1 MPIIL
6 SERISPKQAAN
17 FDDSRGWTVRSGRH
31 AKQSANGLTI
41 IPEKKDKTPSLVA
54 PRIAFKT
61 SITVSL
67 HLSNQT
73 AGTIGISWRELDQ
86 KDFPRDQ
93 RVLLD
98 VAAAP
103 NGQNTEFT
111 LPIKSATNHFRL
123 HLPRRGA
130 TLQELIFQSEEG
142 TQNWDFKPSVPAK

>member
-1 MPIIL
+1 MPILL

-17 FDDSRGWTVRSGRH
+17 FDDSRGWTVRSGTL
-31 AKQSANGLTI
+31 KQSANGLTI
-41 IPEKKDKTPSLVA
+41 IPEKNDKAPFLVA

-73 AGTIGISWRELDQ
+73 AGTIGILWRESDQ

-93 RVLLD
+93 RVVLD

-123 HLPRRGA
+123 HLPRRGT
-130 TLQELIFQSEEG
+130 TLQKLIF
-142 TQNWDFKPSVPAK
+142 